1 MKKRVVIL
9 SILLLFSMGSVHA
22 ASDAKVTKSY
32 SVNSRGL
39 YIDGNKAIHINKY
52 TVNTRV
58 NNGRVNEVAYCAD
71 PQFSRKGSYSFSSSD
86 EFSSSKKEDIG
97 LLEILKL
104 GYSNYNQTYSFCVKN
119 GTPESVKTNPGKDY
133 CATISGD
140 DLYVA
145 TSIAVRAYE
154 LGLFQ
159 KTIKKITYSNGA
171 DLASAHINRGLQ
183 WARYYA
189 SGAISAL
196 GVSCNK
202 SNPADCLAASVNS
215 KFNWYDKKV
224 YIYSDNVLNSASYN
238 VLYGA
243 SQLFIAGLTKAA
255 SGSSSG
261 NMEFK
266 EVSREKISPTEEYVH
281 LTITANSLAKG
292 TVIGFQS
299 LNCENCQNNY
309 SLNNLE
315 IYNKLNNRWDT
326 LGIYSYN
333 DGENLLN
340 NSYFNFNGNTYNGTA
355 KLRFKVTKKLQDG
368 PVCDDG
374 TYKLNYIYKTNEK
387 NYTGGRVKSNQ
398 SDSQDFYFITSL
410 TGNNNGT
417 SYTIEGDLTC
427 ATEEEVVCE
436 TKIKNPTC
444 TESSTDATAEIS
456 EPSNIKKCIV
466 DRKRYNGKVKK
477 AKDIAGNTYN
487 LASKNGG
494 VDSNNPYC
502 QVFCKEDYS
511 EIRFQEKVPN
521 VVCGRYF
528 SISSNVKGTKSCY
541 TSGKTMSTAS
551 NGEASIDKEQFTTD
565 LVKYQEQMIEYYNEY
580 LEYKTALTTI
590 ESDSSKYTGYYVDEC
605 DEEGCSCDSYDCSG
619 YYSSSSSLDD
629 DIYGYN
635 ITCNSST
642 GECRYTQNK
651 RISYYHDSD
660 GGRDGHGC
668 PGSCSSGSY
677 SRLQR
682 YLENLKNHAQKNMEK
697 AYTNYKN
704 AIKSYNSC
712 TTGWKTNLKFD
723 QEIEF
728 DYNELWKDNEAH
740 YTYYNLLDAS
750 DKDEKSVKY
759 LQGKT
764 TDTLD
769 NTISICTGTATDEY
783 ECTGNTYTF
792 AGSIDGKP
800 DNYGYNA
807 QYGSIF
813 KNKIYTICNTSG
825 CIQDTRNISEA
836 SFVKKT
842 QTKEREY
849 ETPTAFYQLEANGKI
864 TVKSGYTGN
873 KLQLEALQ
881 NKLPVSTKN
890 VGAGVFKMML
900 TGLGEYYDTGN
911 VGRLIDYGTGNDKT
925 VAKAL
930 EKKGSFDG
938 NYKCNYESLC
948 TPDDCPDCKASCYGQ
963 NYKDYTSNLDEDKT
977 YGGDESNC
985 QNNKVLYST
994 GYVTDSSSLN
1004 TTTSSVLKFDLPSD
1018 ATNVSITN
1026 TSYFGNNLVDYRQ
1039 YLNMRYKND
1048 EDADGNTKSVDIPDE
1063 QTFKKSSLNSSNFE
1077 FTVSEPVKKNNKWQ
1091 VTITTTYYNH
1101 DNVTPFFAKESSVNQ
1116 NVYFTPKKFEISYE
1130 SQSECNND
1138 TPNDWRDYVC
1148 EIPDSPECEGD
1159 GCTPDCINCIINESK
1174 LNLNVK
1180 NISLTNVKSVK
1191 RNFGYNWLTKTELSK
1206 YSSKIQNQLNVI
1218 SNKANITIN
1227 EIEKNNEM
1235 VYDSSKNTAS
1245 SNLAFSIKLTPTVL
1259 NEIKSYNRKEENK
1272 GGYGNDSLTCY
1283 DATISGTTYKNI
1295 YCYSELIDDLV
1306 KNHKDLIV
1314 GADKRNSS
1322 NNKND
1327 ANKLGYW
1334 TLYPNYT
1341 RNKNGL
1347 GGPSWK

>member
-9 SILLLFSMGSVHA
+9 SILLLFSMGSGPA
-22 ASDAKVTKSY
+22 AKAVIVNINSD
-32 SVNSRGL
+32 G
-39 YIDGNKAIHINKY
+39 KAIKTGLHINNNKGVSINKY
-52 TVNTRV
+52 TASMRWYSNST
-58 NNGRVNEVAYCAD
+58 EVAYCAD
-71 PQFSRKGSYSFSSSD
+71 PQYSRSRITAYYLNNEEVFREND
-86 EFSSSKKEDIG
+86 PHDAG

-104 GYSNYNQTYSFCVKN
+104 GYSNYNSSYSFCVKS

-133 CATISGD
+133 CATISGV
-140 DLYVA
+140 DLYAA
-145 TSIAVRAYE
+145 TSIALRAYD

-159 KTIKKITYSNGA
+159 RSVKKISYQKGGP
-171 DLASAHINRGLQ
+171 LAAAHINMGLK
-183 WARYYA
+183 WANYYPE
-189 SGAISAL
+189 GAVKATEKKCKQSDPI
-196 GVSCNK
+196 K
-202 SNPADCLAASVNS
+202 CLESSVNRS
-215 KFNWYDKKV
+215 FTWYQKSASEA
-224 YIYSDNVLNSASYN
+224 IYSDGKLNSTSYN
-238 VLYGA
+238 ILYGA
-243 SQLFIAGLTKAA
+243 SQLFVAGLTKASNVA
-255 SGSSSG
+255 QNKSSSG
-261 NMEFK
+261 TMEFK
-266 EVSREKISPTEEYVH
+266 EISKEKISPTEEYVH
-281 LTITANSLAKG
+281 LTINASFLDKSSVIDFDELVCDNCKG
-292 TVIGFQS
+292 
-299 LNCENCQNNY
+299 NY
-309 SLNNLE
+309 SLSSLE
-315 IYNKLNNRWDT
+315 IYNKLTNRWDT
-326 LGIYSYN
+326 LGISSYN
-333 DGENLLN
+333 AGENLLTTN
-340 NSYFNFNGNTYNGTA
+340 YFDKNGNTFNGTA
-355 KLRFKVTKKLQDG
+355 KLRFKVTKKLQEG

-374 TYKLNYIYKTNEK
+374 KYIIKYNYKSIGSGF
-387 NYTGGRVKSNQ
+387 TGGRIITSQ
-398 SDSQDFYFITSL
+398 SESQTFYFITSL
-410 TGNNNGT
+410 PGNNNGN
-417 SYTIEGDLTC
+417 SYTVEGDLTC

-466 DRKRYNGKVKK
+466 DRKGSNGKIKK

-590 ESDSSKYTGYYVDEC
+590 ESRSWQYTGYDEEC
-605 DEEGCSCDSYDCSG
+605 DEDGCWCESYGCSG
-619 YYSSSSSLDD
+619 YYSSSSNLDD
-629 DIYGYN
+629 VLYGYN
-635 ITCNSST
+635 ITCNNST

-660 GGRDGHGC
+660 GGRDAWNC
-668 PGSCSSGSY
+668 PGSCSSGRY
-677 SRLQR
+677 DRLEK
-682 YLENLKNHAQKNMEK
+682 YLDNLKRQAQNNMET

-704 AIKSYNSC
+704 AIKWYNSC

-750 DKDEKSVKY
+750 DKGEKSVKY

-948 TPDDCPDCKASCYGQ
+948 TPDDCPDCKPSCYGQ
-963 NYKDYTSNLDEDKT
+963 NYKDYTSNLDEEKT

-1004 TTTSSVLKFDLPSD
+1004 TTTSTVLKFDLPSD
-1018 ATNVSITN
+1018 ATNVSITSK
-1026 TSYFGNNLVDYRQ
+1026 SYFGNNLVDYRQ

-1206 YSSKIQNQLNVI
+1206 YSSKIQNQ
-1218 SNKANITIN
+1218 
-1227 EIEKNNEM
+1227 IEKNNEM
-1235 VYDSSKNTAS
+1235 VYDSSKNTTS

-1341 RNKNGL
+1341 QNKNGL